1 MTRKR
6 SKNKNKKIKMSSK
19 RLLENSE
26 EEETDL
32 TKKIKLEYKLILVI
46 INNKHPEID
55 INDHEIQELLLISNL
70 LTEAESDKISND
82 EDAEMEYRLIKTSR
96 YYKKCIKKN

>member
-1 MTRKR
+1 
-6 SKNKNKKIKMSSK
+6 MSSK

-70 LTEAESDKISND
+70 LTEAESDKISNG
-82 EDAEMEYRLIKTSR
+82 EDAEDGI
-96 YYKKCIKKN
+96 

>member
-6 SKNKNKKIKMSSK
+6 SKNKNRKIKMSSK

-70 LTEAESDKISND
+70 LTEAESDKISNG
-82 EDAEMEYRLIKTSR
+82 EDAEDGI
-96 YYKKCIKKN
+96 

>member
-82 EDAEMEYRLIKTSR
+82 EDAEDGI
-96 YYKKCIKKN
+96 